1 MNKFCVNLI
10 KMTVLDVQAIVMAA
24 GRGSRMNELV
34 SSIPKCLL
42 PIGNKPMIYYPIHM
56 LELAKFSGKWLWLIG
71 C

>member
-1 MNKFCVNLI
+1 
-10 KMTVLDVQAIVMAA
+10 MTVLDVQAIVMAA